1 MLLAVKTVVVEEVD
15 VSISEVTA
23 EDVEEE
29 VDEVE
34 EDTSNEVVEGAAAH
48 IKMEL
53 GSTKEP

>member
-1 MLLAVKTVVVEEVD
+1 MLLDVETVTAEEVD
-15 VSISEVTA
+15 ISIAEVASE
-23 EDVEEE
+23 DMEEE